1 MKTPRTTLVID
12 TASKAC
18 SVALFNGND
27 LIAAHHEVIG
37 RGHAEKLLPFIE
49 ALPGNGRADH
59 IAVNIGPGSFTGI
72 RVGIAAA
79 RALAFA
85 WSAECSGYGGLA
97 LIAAMA
103 KIDKPVDAVISG
115 GHGEYFVQSFAAG
128 GQPLNEARSMK
139 PSDAL
144 AACQASII
152 AGDMAG
158 EFVDARGHGT
168 AFVHYPDASHWPDV
182 AHLPPMPPSAFYGR
196 APDAKP
202 AAVKVAG
209 AQAV

>member
-1 MKTPRTTLVID
+1 METRRTTLVID

-18 SVALFNGND
+18 SVALFGGAD
-27 LIAAHHEVIG
+27 LIAAHHEIIG

-85 WSAECSGYGGLA
+85 WGADCSGYNGLA
-97 LIAAMA
+97 LIAAMPKTDA
-103 KIDKPVDAVISG
+103 PLDAVITG
-115 GHGEYFVQSFAAG
+115 GHGEYFVQSFGADG
-128 GQPLNEARSMK
+128 TPLNGALSMK
-139 PSDAL
+139 PEAAL
-144 AACQASII
+144 LACTANIV
-152 AGDMAG
+152 AGDMAQ
-158 EFVDARGHGT
+158 EFVGARGYGT
-168 AFVHYPDASHWPDV
+168 AFVHYPDARHWPDI
-182 AHLPPMPPSAFYGR
+182 AALPPLPPNAFYGR

-202 AAVKVAG
+202 AATPKVDG
-209 AQAV
+209 A